1 MSKVTNQYKWQFS
14 SRFRRHAFGWRSQ
27 VPLQRIKEALSEI
40 RAVARRDSTLAAE
53 GAVIFLEKISP
64 ALEHVDSSSG
74 AIGNAVNNAI
84 ETLVPIIKNADIPEK
99 ERQKWLERLWEALQ
113 SDNMPYIEY
122 LEEYWGELCVTPILS
137 SSWADEFIDM
147 VKHIWNPETTGFN
160 FYKGTVSCLSS
171 LLYAER
177 YDELL
182 KLLEQAPHKMWH
194 YRKFGVDALIK
205 MDKLKEALEYAKDSG
220 GLNCPYGQISQKC
233 EEILLKMGLVDEAY
247 SHYSISSNQAMTYL
261 ATFRA
266 IVKKYPNKSPRKILQ
281 DLIDSTPENKGKWF
295 AAAKTAGFFDL
306 AIALI
311 SENPADPKTLA
322 RAAKEYASKKPDFA
336 IDSGMASLRWIIAG
350 FGYEIT
356 NIDVLMA
363 YDAIIA
369 ASNYALIDQSI
380 IKEKIRQLII
390 DTKPESAYIE
400 SILKYHLNN

>member
-1 MSKVTNQYKWQFS
+1 MNQHKWQFS

-40 RAVARRDSTLAAE
+40 RAVARRDPNLAAE

-84 ETLVPIIKNADIPEK
+84 LILVPIIKNADISEK

-113 SDNMPYIEY
+113 SDNMPYIEC
-122 LEEYWGELCVTPILS
+122 LEEYWGELCVTPVLS
-137 SSWADEFIDM
+137 SSWANEFIDM
-147 VKHIWNPETTGFN
+147 VKHIWNPETTGLN
-160 FYKGTVSCLSS
+160 FYKGTVPCLSS
-171 LLYAER
+171 LLYAKR

-182 KLLEQAPHKMWH
+182 ELLELAPHKMWH

-205 MDKLKEALEYAKDSG
+205 MDKLKEALEYAKNSG
-220 GLNCPYGQISQKC
+220 GLNCPYSQIAKKF
-233 EEILLKMGLVDEAY
+233 EEILLAMGLVDEAY
-247 SHYSISSNQAMTYL
+247 NHYSIVSNQAMTNL

-266 IVKKYPNKSPRKILQ
+266 IVKKYPTKHPRRILQ
-281 DLIDSTPENKGKWF
+281 DLIDSVPGNEGKWF
-295 AAAKTAGFFDL
+295 ASAKTAGFFDL

-311 SENPADPKTLA
+311 SNNPADPKTLA

-336 IDSGMASLRWIIAG
+336 IDSGMACLRWIIAG

-356 NIDVLMA
+356 SVDVLMA

-380 IKEKIRQLII
+380 IKDKIRKLIS
-390 DTKPESAYIE
+390 DTRPNSAYVE